1 MSVRKIYDGG
11 YVLVS
16 SNETNGNYCLYKQ
29 NDHQRLLMMWNR
41 QPTDSEVENEI
52 RKNQE
57 DWDAG
62 ASPNKR

>member
-1 MSVRKIYDGG
+1 MIKKTYEGG

-16 SNETNGNYCLYKQ
+16 SDKTSGNYCLYKQ
-29 NDHQRLLMMWNR
+29 NDHQKLLMLWNR

-57 DWDAG
+57 DWDAM
-62 ASPNKR
+62 SEPNKR